1 MNSRDRSILAVIVLL
16 VVAGVGY
23 LLLVSPK
30 HREMSQ
36 VKNTIA
42 TAQSQLTQ
50 VEASVQAGLGAESQY
65 GTYNRQLKAIRTAV
79 PNDDQIPELIN
90 QLQAS
95 SDRNHVGFQ
104 TVSVSAGSTSSAG
117 TATTTAAFPS
127 QSFSLSFTG
136 SYFAVTRL
144 FGDLAAAV
152 QADDKHFHATGRLIS
167 ISTLSLSPGGSATSA
182 AQTAPG
188 SVTAAVTAVDYDV
201 PSALTLGSSAAST
214 STASP
219 AAYVTPQP

>member
-1 MNSRDRSILAVIVLL
+1 
-16 VVAGVGY
+16 
-23 LLLVSPK
+23 
-30 HREMSQ
+30 
-36 VKNTIA
+36 
-42 TAQSQLTQ
+42 
-50 VEASVQAGLGAESQY
+50 
-65 GTYNRQLKAIRTAV
+65 
-79 PNDDQIPELIN
+79 
-90 QLQAS
+90 
-95 SDRNHVGFQ
+95 
-104 TVSVSAGSTSSAG
+104 
-117 TATTTAAFPS
+117 
-127 QSFSLSFTG
+127 
-136 SYFAVTRL
+136 L